1 MFFLLIP
8 QGREVVLVVLDKRE
22 GGERKD
28 RGGVDALLLFHY
40 IYLLSYLLHF
50 RPVDQYPWSYEK
62 VRKVTSHFFACSPT
76 PLFFPTTHSEF
87 FLRKKDNREFGGC
100 FFM

>member
-1 MFFLLIP
+1 MCFLLIP
-8 QGREVVLVVLDKRE
+8 QGREVVLVVLDKWE

-28 RGGVDALLLFHY
+28 RGGVNAFLLFHY

-62 VRKVTSHFFACSPT
+62 VRKVTVHSFACSLT
-76 PLFFPTTHSEF
+76 PPFFGYHKGERLSW
-87 FLRKKDNREFGGC
+87 LS
-100 FFM
+100 

>member
-1 MFFLLIP
+1 MCFLLIP
-8 QGREVVLVVLDKRE
+8 QGREVVLVVLDKWE

-28 RGGVDALLLFHY
+28 RGEVDALLLFHY

-62 VRKVTSHFFACSPT
+62 VRKVTSHFFTCPSPH
-76 PLFFPTTHSEF
+76 LFSDTT
-87 FLRKKDNREFGGC
+87 RARGC
-100 FFM
+100 PGFAR